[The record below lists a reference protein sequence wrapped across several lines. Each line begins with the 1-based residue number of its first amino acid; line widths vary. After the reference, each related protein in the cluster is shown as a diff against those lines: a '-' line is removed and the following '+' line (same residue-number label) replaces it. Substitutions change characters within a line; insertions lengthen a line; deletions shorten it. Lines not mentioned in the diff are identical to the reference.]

1 MHYTFVN
8 FIFFIIVF
16 FNKYPSG
23 TTIYE
28 VYANELMSQ
37 EFYGKKTLKCAGT
50 EGEEG
55 GKH

>member
-1 MHYTFVN
+1 MPVHYRVVVY
-8 FIFFIIVF
+8 ISVCGFFF
-16 FNKYPSG
+16 PHWHSHL
-23 TTIYE
+23 YE
-28 VYANELMSQ
+28 LYANEVMSQ